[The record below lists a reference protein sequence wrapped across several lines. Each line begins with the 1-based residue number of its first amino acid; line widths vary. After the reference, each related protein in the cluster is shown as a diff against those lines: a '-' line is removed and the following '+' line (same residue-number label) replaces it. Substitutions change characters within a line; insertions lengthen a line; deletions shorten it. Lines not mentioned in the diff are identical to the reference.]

1 MAKEKKKKGGGEEH
15 GGGGMER
22 WLLSYADFIT
32 LLMVFFVVLYAM
44 SKVDVQKYA
53 AMANSLSVVLT
64 GQSASVLNTQG
75 PSVVPGMS
83 GQQVKEGPGENS
95 ANQAQLEEVKKVIGE
110 FIKDQ
115 DKDAAKAQQAGNTT
129 VTKLSDSIII
139 YEQER
144 GLVIS
149 FKDTLLFASGSDEL
163 APRAKTIINGVGV
176 ALRKIPNYIRVEG
189 HTDNLPINSGRFAS
203 NWELSV
209 LRAANVVHVLG
220 ESTGIEAS
228 RLSIVGY
235 GEYRP
240 LVPNEDNLTRAMN
253 RRVDIV
259 ILKQKYDYFEPPKT
273 ADQSTDQSSANLT
286 GNAAVQNTGAQK
298 NT

>member
-1 MAKEKKKKGGGEEH
+1 MAKSKKKKHEGGEE

-22 WLLSYADFIT
+22 WLISYADFIT

-44 SKVDVQKYA
+44 SKVDTAKYQ
-53 AMANSLSVVLT
+53 AMANSLSVVLA
-64 GQSASVLNTQG
+64 GQSSSVLNTQG
-75 PSVVPGMS
+75 PSIVPGIS
-83 GQQVKEGPGENS
+83 GQQVKESPGDMS
-95 ANQAQLEEVKKVIGE
+95 ANQAQLEEVKKLVGE
-110 FIKDQ
+110 FIKNQDQ
-115 DKDAAKAQQAGNTT
+115 EAAKAQQAGNTN

-163 APRAKTIINGVGV
+163 TPRAKNIISGVGA
-176 ALRKIPNYIRVEG
+176 ALNKIPNYIRVEG
-189 HTDNLPINSGRFAS
+189 HTDNLPISNSRFSS

-209 LRAANVVHVLG
+209 LRASNVVHVLG
-220 ESTGIEAS
+220 ESAGIEPS

-253 RRVDIV
+253 RRVDVV
-259 ILKQKYDYFEPPKT
+259 ILKQKYDYFEPPKNV
-273 ADQSTDQSSANLT
+273 DSPST
-286 GNAAVQNTGAQK
+286 QK
-298 NT
+298 SN